1 VILLISLPMIAT
13 AAYPMRDEGAASRVV
28 QGE

>member
-1 VILLISLPMIAT
+1 VILIVSLPMIAT
-13 AAYPMRDEGAASRVV
+13 AAWLMRDEGAATRVV